1 MRKWNVR
8 IAAARAHVSVQSC
21 TDRARSHS
29 EYSESVF
36 GEGLT
41 ACDTQEHDEQEGRKR
56 MRTNSTAE
64 TSREWFPWND
74 RITCTLDILMHLPR
88 SVFSQKQLD
97 LFLWLLKINGV
108 HDVPSVTSMLQLNSA
123 LQRTCGIE
131 TIGYDG
137 ALGHKYFVN
146 NLAQIIAQ
154 EMSNPLVRPHL
165 HFYPEDG
172 GVELS
177 EARQAARWLHELP
190 GELTTPVARINDTDY
205 YIYEP
210 VMLRSGEFCMPFRWF
225 TRKDGAGKQQLHAQC
240 WSMASI
246 ANEGSACWRVIED
259 EVFEV
264 SHSDLLQ
271 DFVALKEGAS
281 RYGMPSPSRIS
292 GIYNRQ
298 SGQTRPWTLTDPEEG
313 NKWRAKSKGY
323 RTYAFPVW
331 MYCDDTSGN
340 VSKKW
345 NKHNSFLFTPAG
357 LSRSEVHKEYNVHFL
372 ATSNIAPPLEML
384 DGIVE
389 QLHDAQEN
397 GIWAWDYDTKEPVL
411 LIPSVLALLGDNP
424 MQSEFACHIG
434 LRGKLFCRMCWV
446 KGESDTHLASP
457 PTPEGIAET
466 PTAPV
471 VPASSKRKSRG
482 AKKVAETASA
492 LLARL
497 RTFIKPGKARKK
509 QETVEQLRSTFVTAS
524 TTVNKKTAL
533 ENQRTET
540 GIKDTYQLHFMESLF
555 ASYNKKRGR
564 DNKLAA
570 LSAKVSKLP
579 SNTMSPV
586 WRIHG
591 LDPHSDTPV
600 EILHVVLLGFVKY
613 FWRDLIQNQLKKKD
627 NKKELLKTR
636 LSSLDVSGL
645 GISELNGHT
654 LVQYAGSLTGRDFRA
669 IAQVAPFVIYDMVSS
684 DCYEAWLAL
693 SKLVPL
699 IWQPEILD
707 IRSYLPLLEVEIR
720 RFLLCT
726 ARWSSQWFN
735 KPKFHILVHLPDH
748 IRRFGP
754 AILFATEAFESFN
767 AVIRAKSV
775 HSNRHAPSRD
785 IALAFAQGNRIR
797 HLMAGGYIAWAASPA
812 STVSKTESTVA
823 AHEKTMPPYLP
834 SLGSW
839 RTTGP
844 GPKRICA
851 RPSTATRYLGL
862 TDERGKPRVLPTAFA
877 DSSKHQFRT
886 CTDYVLENGDRCTPG
901 QFVIVR
907 ASPYG
912 PATYVAAVREII
924 QLANS
929 PEDYAR
935 TPSGVLV
942 ELADVDTT
950 ASVSCG
956 MPSLTV
962 HQRYAMVSASNL
974 LCTVN
979 TQHRCVAHQ
988 CQPTG
993 VHVYYEEGDKSR
1005 PRNAA
1010 RILHKKDP
1018 HDLLLNTA
1026 QMRDAKYLQRYRIVS
1041 GQDLDTEENVLTAS
1055 SMAEVDRRKKDA
1067 LGTDLEGG
1075 SAVANTTARGRGGR
1089 GKGRGR
1095 PRGRALRGRGRSG
1108 QEESAPKVGEPRRL
1122 AEIRG

>member
-1 MRKWNVR
+1 
-8 IAAARAHVSVQSC
+8 
-21 TDRARSHS
+21 
-29 EYSESVF
+29 
-36 GEGLT
+36 
-41 ACDTQEHDEQEGRKR
+41 
-56 MRTNSTAE
+56 MRTSSAAE

-97 LFLWLLKINGV
+97 LFLWLLRINGV

-165 HFYPEDG
+165 HFYPEDS
-172 GVELS
+172 GVALS
-177 EARQAARWLHELP
+177 EARQADRWLHELP

-205 YIYEP
+205 FIYEP
-210 VMLRSGEFCMPFRWF
+210 AMLRSGEFCMPFRWF
-225 TRKDGAGKQQLHAQC
+225 TRKDDAGKQQLHAQC
-240 WSMASI
+240 WRMAAI
-246 ANEGSACWRVIED
+246 TDEGGAFWRVIED
-259 EVFEV
+259 EVIEV
-264 SHSDLLQ
+264 SHLELLK
-271 DFVALKEGAS
+271 DFVALMEGAS
-281 RYGMPSPSRIS
+281 RYGMPSPTRIS

-298 SGQTRPWTLTDPEEG
+298 SGQTRAWTLTDPKEG
-313 NKWRAKSKGY
+313 NKWRAKSRGY
-323 RTYAFPVW
+323 RTYAFPIW

-389 QLHDAQEN
+389 QLEDAQES
-397 GIWAWDYDTKEPVL
+397 GIWAWDSDTKEPVL

-434 LRGKLFCRMCWV
+434 LRGKLFCRTCWV
-446 KGESDTHLASP
+446 KGFDGAQDDEANPLPDDASDNPAVAEGPAP
-457 PTPEGIAET
+457 P
-466 PTAPV
+466 
-471 VPASSKRKSRG
+471 KRKSR
-482 AKKVAETASA
+482 ATKKMAETAGA

-497 RTFIKPGKARKK
+497 RAFIKPGKARQKR
-509 QETVEQLRSTFVTAS
+509 ETISQLRSTFVTAT

-533 ENQRTET
+533 EKERTET

-555 ASYNKKRGR
+555 ASYNKKRGK

-570 LSAKVSKLP
+570 LAEKVSKLP
-579 SNTMSPV
+579 ENTMSPV
-586 WRIHG
+586 WRING

-627 NKKELLKTR
+627 HKKELLKIR

-645 GISELNGHT
+645 GISELNGNT

-699 IWQPEILD
+699 IWQPEIED
-707 IRSYLPLLEVEIR
+707 IRSYLPLLQLEIQ

-797 HLMAGGYIAWAASPA
+797 HLMAGGCIARSASPP
-812 STVSKTESTVA
+812 STHLSTGNTVTSR
-823 AHEKTMPPYLP
+823 ERTIPPYLP
-834 SLGSW
+834 SPGSW

-844 GPKRICA
+844 GPQRICS

-862 TDERGKPRVLPTAFA
+862 TNDHATSRVLPTAFPA
-877 DSSKHQFRT
+877 SPMHEYRT
-886 CTDYVLENGDRCTPG
+886 CAEYVLENGDRCTPG
-901 QFVIVR
+901 QFVIIR
-907 ASPYG
+907 ASLSG

-924 QLANS
+924 QQANS
-929 PEDYAR
+929 PEDYAQ
-935 TPSGVLV
+935 TPSGILV
-942 ELADVDTT
+942 ELADVDT
-950 ASVSCG
+950 AAPVSCG
-956 MPSLTV
+956 MPSLKV
-962 HQRYAMVSASNL
+962 HGQYAMVSAPSL

-979 TQHRCVAHQ
+979 TQHRCVAHK

-993 VHVYYEEGDKSR
+993 VHVYYEERDKAR
-1005 PRNAA
+1005 PRNAP
-1010 RILHKKDP
+1010 RILHSKDP
-1018 HDLLLNTA
+1018 HDILLNTA
-1026 QMRDAKYLQRYRIVS
+1026 QMRDAKYLQRYRVSS
-1041 GQDLDTEENVLTAS
+1041 GQDLDSEENVLTAS
-1055 SMAEVDRRKKDA
+1055 SMAEVDRRKK
-1067 LGTDLEGG
+1067 GTSGAGLEGG
-1075 SAVANTTARGRGGR
+1075 SMAANTVATTRGRGRGGR
-1089 GKGRGR
+1089 GRGR
-1095 PRGRALRGRGRSG
+1095 PRGRAPRGRGRSG